1 MATHRAPSLPS
12 LLINA
17 AKSGGAQAKDKT
29 KGSAEMDDAR
39 AQEPGPKP
47 V

>member
-17 AKSGGAQAKDKT
+17 AKSGGAQANDKF
-29 KGSAEMDDAR
+29 KGSAKMDDAG
-39 AQEPGPKP
+39 A
-47 V
+47 